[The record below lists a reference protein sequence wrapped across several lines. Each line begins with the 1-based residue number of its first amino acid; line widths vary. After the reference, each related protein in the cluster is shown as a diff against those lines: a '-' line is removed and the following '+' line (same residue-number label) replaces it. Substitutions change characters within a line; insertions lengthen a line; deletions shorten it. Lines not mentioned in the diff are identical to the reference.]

1 MSWGVEMSLSY
12 GRPMVS
18 IPGPSVIPDR
28 VLAAMHRP
36 MPNIYEGDLIDV
48 SFSVQDDLRK
58 IARTEQPVFIS
69 VSNGHGAWEMAIS
82 NTLSRGDK
90 VLVLESGT

>member
-1 MSWGVEMSLSY
+1 
-12 GRPMVS
+12 MVS

-28 VLAAMHRP
+28 VLAAMNRP

-58 IARTEQPVFIS
+58 IARTERPVFIS
-69 VSNGHGAWEMAIS
+69 VSNGHGMG
-82 NTLSRGDK
+82 NGHQ
-90 VLVLESGT
+90 